1 MGDHMVKKFEL
12 PQEKKVTMNRLVQT
26 SLDMCLILKKAKQ
39 CDVCYFVT
47 AIQLIFKFGN
57 R

>member
-1 MGDHMVKKFEL
+1 MVKKFEL

-26 SLDMCLILKKAKQ
+26 SLDMCLILKKAKH

-47 AIQLIFKFGN
+47 AI
-57 R
+57 